1 MVLSIVLTPLRG
13 VWCSVTCGIEVWGVV
28 SAPSLLCHLLS
39 KTKLSYRFFS
49 LRVGFLLLHL
59 PLVLLEIKIKAM
71 ILNGPHVSGKD
82 TKGGLIDECAVL
94 V

>member
-1 MVLSIVLTPLRG
+1 MLEQNDFLNKIIVSVVLSIVLTPLRG

-59 PLVLLEIKIKAM
+59 PLVFI
-71 ILNGPHVSGKD
+71 GD
-82 TKGGLIDECAVL
+82 
-94 V
+94 